1 VYSVF
6 LVRIISLSDPVH
18 QIRNKRLAK
27 LQAAASAS
35 SSASPSGSST
45 PAPTAGS
52 SSEVQKPPTP
62 VPSPIQTTP
71 AKPSPKIFKAAES
84 GPSPARVVS
93 PASKPK
99 APAKFDLN
107 SWEHDSIGHILKVT
121 LDVSA
126 ICNAGEMQ
134 LNVAQKSVAESSG
147 YEIVWLKPLL
157 EELQSEGIGTIICSF
172 LIISDACHSSSFDNR
187 HN

>member
-1 VYSVF
+1 MYGVF
-6 LVRIISLSDPVH
+6 LVRVICLSDPVH

-52 SSEVQKPPTP
+52 SSEVQKPTAP
-62 VPSPIQTTP
+62 VPSPGQTTP
-71 AKPSPKIFKAAES
+71 AKPSPKIFRPAES
-84 GPSPARVVS
+84 SPSPARVIS

-107 SWEHDSIGHILKVT
+107 SWEHDAIGHILKVT

-126 ICNAGEMQ
+126 IYNAGEMR
-134 LNVAQKSVAESSG
+134 LNVVQKSVAESSG

-157 EELQSEGIGTIICSF
+157 EELQSEGIGTIIWSF
-172 LIISDACHSSSFDNR
+172 LMISDVCHSSSFVNR